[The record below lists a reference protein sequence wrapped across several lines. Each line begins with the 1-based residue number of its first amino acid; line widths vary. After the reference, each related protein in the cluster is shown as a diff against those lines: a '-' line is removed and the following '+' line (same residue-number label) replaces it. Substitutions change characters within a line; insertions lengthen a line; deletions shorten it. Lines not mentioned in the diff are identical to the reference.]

1 MQTIIHA
8 WQTPGSFEAL
18 ATLPLQE
25 IPHDWYGNDVEPP
38 LQYAM
43 AADEDNLWFLASRQS
58 GATIHPDAEPGNFQP
73 ELWKYDV
80 AEFFIGSTETPAY
93 WEFNLCLNGAWWA
106 CGFQN
111 ARQEDTS
118 LPAPEGIETQGR
130 LTDHE
135 WQCMARIPLRALQ
148 GIDLRLCKI
157 AVTSILNT
165 PDQIFLTTA
174 DNLEGEPDF
183 HRPADWAMPILVPTA

>member
-8 WQTPGSFEAL
+8 WQTPGSFAAL
-18 ATLPLQE
+18 ATLPRQE
-25 IPHDWYGNDVEPP
+25 MPHDWYGNDVEPS
-38 LQYAM
+38 LEYAM
-43 AADEDNLWFLASRQS
+43 AADEENLWFLAARKA
-58 GATIHPDAEPGNFQP
+58 GAAIHPDARPGAFQP

-80 AEFFIGSTETPAY
+80 AEFFIGSTEGTNY

-106 CGFQN
+106 CAFET
-111 ARQEDTS
+111 ARKADTA
-118 LPAPEGIETQGR
+118 LTAPEGVETQGT
-130 LTDHE
+130 LTETD
-135 WQCMARIPLRALQ
+135 WQCMARIPLAALK
-148 GIDLRLCKI
+148 GIDLRHCKI

-183 HRPADWAMPILVPTA
+183 HRPGDWAMPILVPAN